1 MKKEDKYGKNVP
13 MDFLRYANG
22 KMTDREKNDFEREL
36 QRDPFAADAVEGFSE
51 ISSENSGSDL
61 AELKRELKSRTSK
74 RQRFVY
80 YRIAASVA
88 VLMIISSVFIIVQR
102 NSDIT
107 REESGLIAKQ
117 VPLEIIQPQAITQ
130 PEVQKDDKVI
140 ITESRSKKGA
150 RAVEAS
156 EDVKAIGAVEG
167 IKTTEPVSADEIP
180 IVISEKKEEPVIV
193 AENKA
198 DAAVVE
204 KTYPAAPVTVVAYGV
219 KRKAVSEEE
228 EISLDEVVVI
238 GYGEAKEEVT
248 GISPAMPTGGKR
260 DFDKY
265 VEENIRVPETLKA
278 GEKAIVI
285 VNFIVKTTGAI
296 DSIKI
301 IRSPGD
307 EFSAEAKRLIIEGPQ
322 WSPATSDG
330 EKIDDEVRI
339 RIVFK

>member
-1 MKKEDKYGKNVP
+1 MKEGDKYGKNDLK
-13 MDFLRYANG
+13 DFLRYING

-36 QRDPFAADAVEGFSE
+36 QRDPFAADAAEGFSE
-51 ISSENSGSDL
+51 VSSENAGSDL
-61 AELKRELKSRTSK
+61 AELERLLKSRTSK

-102 NSDIT
+102 NRDIT
-107 REESGLIAKQ
+107 REESGLIARQ

-130 PEVQKDDKVI
+130 IEVQKDEKVI
-140 ITESRSKKGA
+140 ITESRSRKGIN
-150 RAVEAS
+150 AVE
-156 EDVKAIGAVEG
+156 EVKAAEGPGAVAG
-167 IKTTEPVSADEIP
+167 IKTTESVLADEIP
-180 IVISEKKEEPVIV
+180 IAISEKMEEPVIV

-204 KTYPAAPVTVVAYGV
+204 KTYPAAPVTVAAYGV
-219 KRKAVSEEE
+219 KRKEVSEAEE
-228 EISLDEVVVI
+228 LSLDEVVVI

-248 GISPAMPTGGKR
+248 GISPAMPAGGKR

-265 VEENIRVPETLKA
+265 VEENIRVPETLIA

-322 WSPATSDG
+322 WSPAKSDG
-330 EKIDDEVRI
+330 ERIDDEVRI